1 MASRNPYPF
10 ASPYARNGPQ
20 PAQYRQQQRQHPQ
33 SPHSSPYSS
42 PTQISSTTSLL
53 PRAPG
58 VQAVFSKG
66 PPQSRNMPKNPT
78 LEKTNPG
85 HSSSVTVAHSIS
97 DKYSLSAD
105 PMSWGANLSPRH
117 VEPDDWLHN
126 PDPRRDRL
134 NDKGGN
140 IFTYRGLTNLGC
152 LILLATCTVGLFAGY
167 PLATW
172 FTKHQLSSLGGF
184 NLGGTNASG
193 QVPKMPGNW
202 GVIDLETPQSLY
214 TKKGYLDGQTMQ
226 LVFSDEFN
234 TDGRSFYPGD
244 DPYWEAMDL
253 HYWQTNNMEWYDP
266 KAITT
271 KNGALEITLSEEIIH
286 DRNYTGGLL
295 STWNKFCF
303 TGGLIEAAVTLPG
316 SNNIHGLWPAVW
328 TMGNLGRAGY
338 GASLDGM
345 WPYSYDACD
354 VGTAPNQ
361 TVNGLPISATENG
374 DKGNLDRLS
383 YLPGQRL
390 SRCTCPG
397 ESHPGPVH
405 SDGTYVG
412 RAAPEI
418 DIFEAQIS
426 EDFGAVSQSAQWAPF
441 NAGYLWFNTSTTL
454 LIDDLTVSTLNP
466 YIGGAFQQATSV
478 VSKTDQ
484 NCYELETQCFSVYGF
499 EYKPGFDNGYITWIN
514 DGKKTWTLM
523 QPGLA
528 ADTRVEISAR
538 PIPQEPMYIIMNL
551 GMSRNFGTVDLQH
564 LTFPTTMRI
573 DWIRVY
579 QPENAINI
587 GCDPKDFPTQAYINK
602 YIEAYTNPN
611 LTTWVDDYKQP
622 IPKSSLVDGC

>member
-1 MASRNPYPF
+1 
-10 ASPYARNGPQ
+10 
-20 PAQYRQQQRQHPQ
+20 
-33 SPHSSPYSS
+33 
-42 PTQISSTTSLL
+42 
-53 PRAPG
+53 
-58 VQAVFSKG
+58 
-66 PPQSRNMPKNPT
+66 
-78 LEKTNPG
+78 
-85 HSSSVTVAHSIS
+85 
-97 DKYSLSAD
+97 
-105 PMSWGANLSPRH
+105 MSWGANLSPRH
-117 VEPDDWLHN
+117 AEPDDWLHN

-167 PLATW
+167 PLASW
-172 FTKHQLSSLGGF
+172 FTRHKLSSFGAF

-202 GVIDLETPQSLY
+202 GVIDLETPQSLH
-214 TKKGYLDGQTMQ
+214 TKQGYLDGQTMQ

-234 TDGRSFYPGD
+234 TDGRTFYPGD

-271 KNGALEITLSEEIIH
+271 RNGALEITLSEESIH
-286 DRNYTGGLL
+286 DRNYSGGLL

-303 TGGLIEAAVTLPG
+303 TGGLIEAAVALPG

-361 TVNGLPISATENG
+361 TVHGLPIAATENG

-397 ESHPGPVH
+397 ESHPGPAH

-441 NAGYLWFNTSTTL
+441 NAGYLWFNTSTNL

-478 VSKTDQ
+478 VSKTNQD
-484 NCYELETQCFSVYGF
+484 CYELATQCFSVYGF
-499 EYKPGFDNGYITWIN
+499 EYKPGFDKGYITWIN
-514 DGKKTWTLM
+514 DGKKAWTLM

-551 GMSRNFGTVDLQH
+551 GMSRNFGNVDLEH

-579 QPENAINI
+579 QPADAINI

-622 IPKSSLVDGC
+622 IPRSQLVNGC